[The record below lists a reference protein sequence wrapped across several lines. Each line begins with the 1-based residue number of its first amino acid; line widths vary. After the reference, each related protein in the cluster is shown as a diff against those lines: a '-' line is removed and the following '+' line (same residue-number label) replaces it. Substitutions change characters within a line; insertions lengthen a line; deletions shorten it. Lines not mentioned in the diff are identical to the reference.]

1 MRDLTALLMGD
12 PGTQPR
18 RAPTEAEKA
27 RWQQLGATRID
38 PGQGRGWSELR
49 QWKIGEV
56 RTFQTL
62 REAKAK
68 VSGLYVKGMC
78 GSIRTKGD
86 GTYTVTRMH

>member
-1 MRDLTALLMGD
+1 MRDLTPYLMGD
-12 PGTQPR
+12 PGTHPR
-18 RAPTEAEKA
+18 RAPTDAEKA
-27 RWQQLGATRID
+27 RWQQQGATRTE

-56 RTFQTL
+56 RTFATF

-78 GSIRTKGD
+78 GSIRTKPD

>member
-1 MRDLTALLMGD
+1 MKDLTAILMGD
-12 PGTQPR
+12 PGVHPR
-18 RAPTEAEKA
+18 RAPTQQEIDQMKLRTAYEQKRVHA
-27 RWQQLGATRID
+27 RWS
-38 PGQGRGWSELR
+38 PLR
-49 QWKIGEV
+49 DWKIGEV
-56 RTFQTL
+56 RTFATF

>member
-1 MRDLTALLMGD
+1 MKDLTALLMGD
-12 PGTQPR
+12 PGVHPR
-18 RAPTEAEKA
+18 RDPTEAEKI
-27 RWQQLGATRID
+27 RHQLVAPRIE

-56 RTFQTL
+56 RTFQTF

-78 GSIRTKGD
+78 GSIRTKPD